1 MSPDSS
7 TVDPMQTGPQ
17 QASQPPQGMSRS
29 ARRTLI
35 ALIVV
40 CTLPVIASYLAFY
53 VWKPQDRV
61 NYGEL
66 ITPTMLADVQLRVHE
81 GMPPVSR
88 ATVEGTWT
96 LVYAGPGACPDACAS
111 AIYAM
116 RQSRVAQRRDMERV
130 SRLWLVTDQAAPATE
145 VLAAH
150 ADMRV
155 AHADPQWLAAM
166 PGAEQGVNFYLVD
179 PLGHVMMR
187 FPEQADIKRVI
198 KDLQRL
204 LKYSAL
210 GR

>member
-1 MSPDSS
+1 MPPDSS
-7 TVDPMQTGPQ
+7 TLDPMQTGPQ
-17 QASQPPQGMSRS
+17 NAPEPPQGMSRS
-29 ARRTLI
+29 AKRTLI
-35 ALIVV
+35 ALAVV

-66 ITPTMLADVQLRVHE
+66 ITPTLLPDVSLPVPE

-96 LVYAGPGACPDACAS
+96 LVYAGPGACGESCAS

-116 RQSRVAQRRDMERV
+116 RQTRVAQRRDMERV
-130 SRLWLVTDQAAPATE
+130 SRLWLVTDQAAPARE

-150 ADMRV
+150 GDMHV
-155 AHADPQWLAAM
+155 AQADPQWLAAM
-166 PGAEQGVNFYLVD
+166 PGAEQGVHFYLVD
-179 PLGHVMMR
+179 PLGYVMMR

-198 KDLQRL
+198 KDLERL

>member
-1 MSPDSS
+1 
-7 TVDPMQTGPQ
+7 
-17 QASQPPQGMSRS
+17 MSRS
-29 ARRTLI
+29 SKLTLI

-40 CTLPVIASYLAFY
+40 CTLPVVASYLAFY

-66 ITPTMLADVQLRVHE
+66 IAPTLLPEGALRVPE
-81 GMPPVSR
+81 GRPPVSR
-88 ATVEGTWT
+88 ATIEGTWA
-96 LVYAGPGACPDACAS
+96 LVYAGPGACGEECAT

-116 RQSRVAQRRDMERV
+116 RQTRVAQRRDMERV
-130 SRLWLVTDQAAPATE
+130 SRLWLLTDQTAPAADL
-145 VLAAH
+145 LAAH
-150 ADMRV
+150 GDMHL

-166 PGAEQGVNFYLVD
+166 PGAEQGVHFYLVD